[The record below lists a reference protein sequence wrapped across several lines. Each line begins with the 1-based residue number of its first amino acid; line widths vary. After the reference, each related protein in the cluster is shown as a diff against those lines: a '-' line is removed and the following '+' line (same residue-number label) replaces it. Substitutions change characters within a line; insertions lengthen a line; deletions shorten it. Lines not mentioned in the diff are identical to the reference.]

1 MSVNISPSGAS
12 VTLSETL
19 GNTHKWLSGVEWLA
33 NGNSITITSQ
43 CNNLAAKTYRN
54 TNILKIEWGEFGK
67 DDEWFNAAN
76 VFSSLPPNKLTV
88 ANINT
93 AQTPISNFLIGGNN
107 YVSENDNAKL
117 TVRYFDPHDAES
129 SIISG
134 NYNMRI
140 DTYALD
146 VGSDS
151 LIENFTGEDYR
162 FSKNDV
168 DTYLNNN
175 NVLVSSGSWNSQTNI
190 TNQVGGEYS
199 LQVAYKKLIYPNKN
213 YVSTVPVGPNYS
225 SLTNTRTYYRLFEGT
240 GPFNGG
246 TITFEGL
253 SDALSEIISKNN
265 IEVYLHLP
273 GVSVYHYGG
282 GFENGSLF
290 QDLGIYQNFPGGC
303 LAYSGGSGE
312 SVNFSF
318 NDISSAL
325 SNYKCFIKIKIKN
338 TNVSI
343 NKITFS
349 PIYA

>member
-1 MSVNISPSGAS
+1 MGINISPNGAL

-19 GNTHKWLSGVEWLA
+19 GNTHKWLSGIQWLT
-33 NGNSITITSQ
+33 NGNSITIASQ
-43 CNNLAAKTYRN
+43 CNNLATKTYRN
-54 TNILKIEWGEFGK
+54 TDILKIEWSEFGK
-67 DDEWFNAAN
+67 DDEWFDANN
-76 VFSSLPPNKLTV
+76 VFSSLPPNKLTL

-93 AQTPISNFLIGGNN
+93 AQNPISNFLIGGNN
-107 YVSENDNAKL
+107 YVSDNAKL
-117 TVRYFDPHDAES
+117 TVRYFDPHGAES
-129 SIISG
+129 SVISSD
-134 NYNMRI
+134 YNMRI
-140 DTYALD
+140 DTYGLD
-146 VGSDS
+146 NGTDS
-151 LIENFTGEDYR
+151 LTENFTGEDYR

-168 DTYLNNN
+168 DNYLNDN
-175 NVLVSSGSWNSQTNI
+175 NVLVNSGTWNSQNDI
-190 TNQVGGEYS
+190 TNQVDGEYS

-213 YVSTVPVGPNYS
+213 YISTVPVGPNYS
-225 SLTNTRTYYRLFEGT
+225 SLSNDRTYYRLFEGI

-246 TITFEGL
+246 TIIFEGL
-253 SDALSEIISKNN
+253 SNALDEIINKNN

-282 GFENGSLF
+282 GFENANIF
-290 QDLGIYQNFPGGC
+290 QDLGIYQNFSGGC

-318 NDISSAL
+318 NDITSAL